1 MKFPKTISV
10 LQFVSG
16 DNCELLETRETLHR
30 EVITETDKSE
40 VLRLDGGHYLYDV
53 KIQEVIEKVREWL
66 QKSRERMNNLEI
78 ISRLDRLLFLSV
90 QPGCSFSAIESDFL

>member
-40 VLRLDGGHYLYDV
+40 VLRLDGGH
-53 KIQEVIEKVREWL
+53 
-66 QKSRERMNNLEI
+66 
-78 ISRLDRLLFLSV
+78 
-90 QPGCSFSAIESDFL
+90 